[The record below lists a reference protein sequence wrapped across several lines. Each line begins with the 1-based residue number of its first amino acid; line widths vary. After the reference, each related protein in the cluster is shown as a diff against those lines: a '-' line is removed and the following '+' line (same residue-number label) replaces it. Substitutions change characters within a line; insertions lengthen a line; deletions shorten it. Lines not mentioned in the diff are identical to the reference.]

1 MWQRLAKFVLKFRL
15 VLLIILLAVTG
26 VMAYLTGK
34 VKVSYEFARAI
45 PTNNPKYR
53 QYLSFKEK
61 FGDDGNLLVIA
72 VQTNKFFEL
81 DTFNAFRKLT
91 LDLKKI
97 NYVEDVLSVPSAVNL
112 VKDTISQKLISV
124 PLFSQNITT
133 QEQLDS
139 SKNIFYNLPFYKT
152 LLWNPVSKDSSGETN
167 AYLIGVRVNKEILT
181 TPERSTVINSIIK
194 STDNF
199 TANTK
204 IETYLSG
211 LPLIRTLVADRIKRE
226 MKWFLLGSLGLSAL
240 ILLIFFRSVSTMF
253 LSLAVVI
260 TGVLWSLGVL
270 YLFGYKITL
279 LTALIPPLVVVIGIP
294 NCIYFLNKY
303 HSTYRLTGDK
313 DRSLVDMVSKMGIV
327 TLFCNLTAAIGFA
340 VFALTKSAVLNE
352 FGAVAGISI
361 MLIFV
366 VSFILLPAVLS
377 YLPPPKKSQIK
388 YLDNKWLTAL
398 LLNIENWVLNHKKF
412 VYVSTVVVLIFS
424 VMGILKLKNE
434 AFIVEDL
441 PQSDK
446 IYTDLKFFER
456 NFKGVMPLEIVVDT
470 KKRYGL
476 AGARALPVL
485 EKVDSLSQYISAQ
498 NDMSRPLSIA
508 EGLKF
513 VKQAFYEGDTAN
525 YSLPNSFDAAFVGEY
540 LKPKSDS
547 SGEKNNLSKMLTSF
561 IDTARQS
568 TRISINMA
576 DVGTVR
582 LPIILNGIQ
591 QRADQLFDSTKYF
604 YVDTIRKN
612 ATDTVNYVLDTIP
625 KYKVILTGSSI
636 TFLEGSKFIIDGL
649 KQSILWAFLLIALCM
664 LYLFKSV
671 RILFCS
677 LIPNIIPLVVTAGI
691 MGWIGIR
698 LKPSTVLIFSVAL
711 GIAIDVTIRF
721 LVNYKQE
728 LPQHNNDVIK
738 TVTET
743 IRHTGLSI
751 LYTSMVLIAGFI
763 IFCFSGF
770 GGTQALGWLTSLT
783 LLVATLTNLILLPVL
798 LLLGPKKNSPTKEIN
813 INK

>member
-1 MWQRLAKFVLKFRL
+1 MWQSLAKFVLKFRL

-26 VMAYLTGK
+26 GMAYLTSK

-45 PTNNPKYR
+45 PTDNPKYQ
-53 QYLSFKEK
+53 QYLSFQKK

-72 VQTNKFFEL
+72 VQTDKFFEL
-81 DTFNAFRKLT
+81 KTFNAFSHLT
-91 LDLKKI
+91 QNLKKI
-97 NYVEDVLSVPSAVNL
+97 TYVEDVLSVPSAVNL
-112 VKDTISQKLISV
+112 IKDTLTQKLTSV
-124 PLFSQNITT
+124 PVFSQNITS

-152 LLWNPVSKDSSGETN
+152 LLWNPETN
-167 AYLIGVRVNKEILT
+167 AYLIGVRINKEILT
-181 TPERSTVINSIIK
+181 SPERSTVINNIIK
-194 STDNF
+194 STDEF

-204 IETYLSG
+204 IETHLSG

-303 HSTYRLTGDK
+303 HSTYRASGDK
-313 DRSLVDMVSKMGIV
+313 NQSLIDMVSKMGIV

-366 VSFILLPAVLS
+366 ISFILLPAVLS

-398 LLNIENWVLNHKKF
+398 LLNIENWVLHHKKF
-412 VYVSTVVVLIFS
+412 VYTSTVVVLIFS

-446 IYTDLKFFER
+446 IYTDLKFFEK

-470 KKRYGL
+470 KKRFGL

-485 EKVDSLSQYISAQ
+485 EKIDSLSQYISSQ

-513 VKQAFYEGDTAN
+513 VKQAFYEGDTSN

-540 LKPKSDS
+540 LKPKTDS
-547 SGEKNNLSKMLTSF
+547 SGEKNNLTKMLTSF

-591 QRADQLFDSTKYF
+591 QRADQLFDTAKYN
-604 YVDTIRKN
+604 VE
-612 ATDTVNYVLDTIP
+612 
-625 KYKVILTGSSI
+625 LTGSSI
-636 TFLEGSKFIIDGL
+636 TFLEGSRFIIDGL

-677 LIPNIIPLVVTAGI
+677 LIPNVIPLIVTAGI

-728 LPQHNNDVIK
+728 LPNHNNNVIK

-743 IRHTGLSI
+743 IKHTGLSI

-798 LLLGPKKNSPTKEIN
+798 LLIGPKKQVNTKESN
-813 INK
+813 TVLQAR